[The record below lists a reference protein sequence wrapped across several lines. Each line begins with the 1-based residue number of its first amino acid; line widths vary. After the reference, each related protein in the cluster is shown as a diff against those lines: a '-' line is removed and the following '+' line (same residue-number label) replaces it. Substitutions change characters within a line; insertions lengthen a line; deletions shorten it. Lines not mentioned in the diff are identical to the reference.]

1 MNLVMTPLELLEAAD
16 ETTTPDE
23 KKAWLAKYRLLD
35 RTQIADAMIRAQLE
49 QQAQLFDRSI
59 GGSG

>member
-1 MNLVMTPLELLEAAD
+1 MNLVMSPLELLEAAG

-49 QQAQLFDRSI
+49 QQAQIFERSN